1 LGTSFVKL
9 GQGLSLHYDLLPAD
23 YVKALRSLQDHVAT
37 FDPDAAIRE
46 VERAF
51 NAPVHEIFADFELQP
66 LAAASIAQVHGAR
79 LNDGRQVVVKVR
91 RPGIKAQVAQDML
104 LLKQVLKLMLMVA
117 PGLRQ
122 YHPLAMIEEIETN
135 LRKEMD
141 FRHEARNIKRFVA
154 AFRDSETINI
164 PGVIDELYT
173 EAVMVQERSMG
184 LRVDDPAIKE
194 KGFCLRL
201 VPRRS
206 PSRQLIYHGGW
217 PNLLP

>member
-1 LGTSFVKL
+1 MSYLSRFVRISWSLWTYLIWWGLVRAHLIHPSLTPAERFSRILEGLGTSFVKL

-117 PGLRQ
+117 PMR
-122 YHPLAMIEEIETN
+122 
-135 LRKEMD
+135 
-141 FRHEARNIKRFVA
+141 
-154 AFRDSETINI
+154 
-164 PGVIDELYT
+164 
-173 EAVMVQERSMG
+173 
-184 LRVDDPAIKE
+184 PATSSA
-194 KGFCLRL
+194 L
-201 VPRRS
+201 
-206 PSRQLIYHGGW
+206 
-217 PNLLP
+217 